1 MNENFSI
8 SRFITAG
15 ILHRPARNLA
25 ITVCFGLI
33 AATIFSTQF
42 LVAGTA
48 GTIGEGVSRMGADLL
63 VIPSQYALLLRG
75 NQIGP
80 VTAGTII
87 RVEPSS
93 MRIATSYMDAIRNV
107 PDVAMMS
114 PQVYVASPSLPSLS
128 ASPVDIYGIDPITD
142 FTITPWLTEPPVKSL
157 GHGEIIVGSAISG
170 EAASSIPLGAHTYT
184 ISGRL
189 DPTESAVDHSVF
201 MTLDDA
207 YALAAEP
214 GILTPDAP
222 PIQPGAV
229 NAILVK
235 AATGADPS
243 MVGARIQQPFPS
255 TTLKVLERQATL
267 KPASKAAQGL
277 PALLNTISLVVVLAA
292 FPLVALIAAM
302 AAHERQRETGL
313 LLAMGAPR
321 RSIFAVILTES
332 LVLALAGGI
341 AGVALSA
348 AAIFLIV
355 GGGHIPVLQ
364 GFQLPA
370 LSGTMA
376 IAATAIVIV
385 VLVAGLASLVPAW
398 QSSRMNPWEAIRDT
412 R

>member
-75 NQIGP
+75 NQMGP

-114 PQVYVASPSLPSLS
+114 PQVYVASPSVPSLS

-313 LLAMGAPR
+313 LLAMGARR